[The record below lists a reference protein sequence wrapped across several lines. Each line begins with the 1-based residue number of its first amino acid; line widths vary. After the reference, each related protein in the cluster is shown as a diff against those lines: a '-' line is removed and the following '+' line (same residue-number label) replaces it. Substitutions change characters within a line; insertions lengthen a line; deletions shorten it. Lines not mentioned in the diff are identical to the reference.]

1 MNIKDLCRSGSFTSK
16 VKDSSEKVSISDIDS
31 LESFHSWADSLTI
44 DDVGCTFK
52 GNEAIFKWS
61 AIKNYSA
68 IFSFNEKTK
77 QIKVTIL
84 RRKKFF
90 RKNCFLLRKKQKN
103 LLNSSIIILR

>member
-84 RRKKFF
+84 RRKSFSGRIVFF
-90 RKNCFLLRKKQKN
+90 FGRSRRICSTAVL
-103 LLNSSIIILR
+103 SS